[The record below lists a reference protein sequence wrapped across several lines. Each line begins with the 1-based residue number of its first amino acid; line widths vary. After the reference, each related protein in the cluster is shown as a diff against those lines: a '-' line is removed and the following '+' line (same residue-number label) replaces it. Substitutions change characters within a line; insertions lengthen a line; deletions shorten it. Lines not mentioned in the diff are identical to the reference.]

1 MQEGFSCARAAF
13 VLLVIR
19 AAEPL
24 EDECAAGEGISLRRV
39 LRDSGAGPQSLDS
52 FGMSGCRVAFFFPA
66 ALSDAFQVRSAV
78 CS

>member
-52 FGMSGCRVAFFFPA
+52 FGMSGC
-66 ALSDAFQVRSAV
+66 
-78 CS
+78 